1 MNYHNENVAAD
12 LGHADDRSYVPG
24 EWVTY
29 DDAWTLVTIHGGQT
43 TALVAA
49 VKNNLNVVYLPHGV
63 ELHAYVHQAIIND
76 SKKEEG
82 PT

>member
-12 LGHADDRSYVPG
+12 LGHTDDRGYVPG

-29 DDAWTLVTIHGGQT
+29 DDNWTLVTIHSDQT
-43 TALVAA
+43 RALVAA
-49 VKNNLNVVYLPHGV
+49 VKNDLNVVYLPHSV

-76 SKKEEG
+76 SKKEAG